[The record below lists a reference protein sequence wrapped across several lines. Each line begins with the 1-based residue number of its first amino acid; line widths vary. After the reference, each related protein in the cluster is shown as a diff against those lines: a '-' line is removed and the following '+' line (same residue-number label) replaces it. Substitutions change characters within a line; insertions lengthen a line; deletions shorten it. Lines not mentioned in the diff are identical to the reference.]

1 MPPLPVARFEN
12 DLPEIIRL
20 LRRLVEQE
28 SPTTEKSAV
37 DALGELIAGEM
48 RALGAEVQQ
57 YPQTE
62 AGDHWLGDWGE
73 GTGGLLLLAHMDT
86 VYSLGT
92 LSPRSATCAPREGC
106 PRHGYPC
113 FAPRM
118 RRPAVTPPGP

>member
-37 DALGELIAGEM
+37 DTLGALIAGEM
-48 RALGAEVQQ
+48 RSLGAEVRR

-86 VYSLGT
+86 VYPCLLYTSP
-92 LSPRSATCAPREGC
+92 SPRDLSTSRMPSSA
-106 PRHGYPC
+106 
-113 FAPRM
+113 
-118 RRPAVTPPGP
+118 

>member
-20 LRRLVEQE
+20 LRKLVEQE

-37 DALGELIAGEM
+37 DTLGALIAGEM
-48 RALGAEVQQ
+48 RSLGAEVRR

-73 GTGGLLLLAHMDT
+73 GTGGL
-86 VYSLGT
+86 ST
-92 LSPRSATCAPREGC
+92 LWEPWRPC
-106 PRHGYPC
+106 HGG
-113 FAPRM
+113 
-118 RRPAVTPPGP
+118 RRRGSCTGRACST